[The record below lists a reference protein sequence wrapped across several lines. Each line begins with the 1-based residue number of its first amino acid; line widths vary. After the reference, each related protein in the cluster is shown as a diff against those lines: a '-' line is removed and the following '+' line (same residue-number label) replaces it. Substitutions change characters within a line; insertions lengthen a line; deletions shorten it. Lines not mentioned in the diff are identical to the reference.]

1 MRYFEDFT
9 PGEVIT
15 HPGITISEQEI
26 VEFASRFDPQSFHTD
41 PESAADSTFGGL
53 IASGWHTGSITM
65 RMLCD
70 SYILDSASMG
80 SPGIDEVRWRKPV
93 RPGDTLSVRVK
104 VEKTRRSRSKPD
116 RGVVHMKTETLNQHG
131 DVVMSFA
138 GMGMYRCRTEPEP
151 NNGD

>member
-26 VEFASRFDPQSFHTD
+26 IEFARKFDPQLFHTD
-41 PESAADSTFGGL
+41 PTAALDSAFGGL
-53 IASGWHTGSITM
+53 VASGWHTGSITM
-65 RMLCD
+65 RMLCE

-80 SPGIDEVRWRKPV
+80 SPGVDEVRWRKPV
-93 RPGDTLSVRVK
+93 RPGDTLSLRVTVR
-104 VEKTRRSRSKPD
+104 ETRRSRSKPD
-116 RGVVHMKTETLNQHG
+116 RGVVHMTTETLNQHG

-138 GMGMYRCRTEPEP
+138 GMGMYRCRSSVETA
-151 NNGD
+151 